1 MEDIEKRVERLDLLT
16 SLKKDPAQFRAR
28 LQRYVWPTLCGTDHD
43 MLLYYYT
50 LQQHA
55 VEKGEGGKDGEK
67 VEEGRQEKEA
77 KKEGKNQDD
86 PEMHTR
92 LLKRIMTIASG

>member
-1 MEDIEKRVERLDLLT
+1 MIAYRLSVEDIEKRVERLDLLT

-55 VEKGEGGKDGEK
+55 VGTGEGE
-67 VEEGRQEKEA
+67 EA
-77 KKEGKNQDD
+77 KKEGKRQDD

-92 LLKRIMTIASG
+92 LLKRIMTIASGEY